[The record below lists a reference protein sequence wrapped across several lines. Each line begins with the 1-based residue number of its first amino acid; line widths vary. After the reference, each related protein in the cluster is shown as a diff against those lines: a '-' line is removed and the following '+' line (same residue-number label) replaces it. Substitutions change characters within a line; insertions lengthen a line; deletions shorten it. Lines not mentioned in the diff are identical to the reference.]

1 MVLVLGAGLPSLPNE
16 LRHHTTAEVARDLR
30 TYPFREGHMACASNT
45 TCECDQGWGGE
56 GMSRRALR
64 GRVRSRQVPAGAGLH
79 VRGVGGLQAP
89 PQLESTTQFSKFDS
103 EKIYIHMTAL
113 ST

>member
-45 TCECDQGWGGE
+45 TCECDQGWGGKACRDELCE
-56 GMSRRALR
+56 GGCVHGKCLQ
-64 GRVRSRQVPAGAGLH
+64 GPACTCEVWAVCKLH
-79 VRGVGGLQAP
+79 PSLKAP
-89 PQLESTTQFSKFDS
+89 PSFQSLILK
-103 EKIYIHMTAL
+103 KYIYI
-113 ST
+113 